1 MYNDLIQPW
10 YQNRITLKKIIAPK
24 TILKTAKGA
33 AEVVFTSLIS
43 IIIRISDDDA
53 HGRSHVHF

>member
-1 MYNDLIQPW
+1 MYKDLIHPW

-24 TILKTAKGA
+24 TILKTANGA
-33 AEVVFTSLIS
+33 AEVVFTSLIT
-43 IIIRISDDDA
+43 IVIRIGNHDT